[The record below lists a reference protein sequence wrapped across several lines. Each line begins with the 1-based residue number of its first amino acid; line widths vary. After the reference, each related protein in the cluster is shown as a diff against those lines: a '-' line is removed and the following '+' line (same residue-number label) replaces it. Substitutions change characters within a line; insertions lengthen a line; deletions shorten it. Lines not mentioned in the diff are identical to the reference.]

1 VREFL
6 PEGTAAVEFAYPGE
20 LATYVREAWPQ
31 VVDETLRWKH
41 DDGVTD
47 PLPDAPLLRKLIS
60 TAYQASLLSDEGR
73 SVTFRLMLRAP
84 DRLPPDAGPPQ
95 GLHRLQFV
103 QPRPYTPHEL
113 RQLASA
119 AVFERSII
127 GVEPD
132 PDDGFRIWGVLNSGP
147 RWMQEQ
153 YGGRRP
159 TCPLP
164 ASPVLRVTDPGT
176 MQFNAGS
183 MAIARLEGGRV
194 LGKPIDVYTSQWLAE
209 LLSQNIPE
217 VMQLHEVERQR
228 AVAEGKRWGCVDPF
242 IIRMVTQQMV
252 KRLVATIRNADHG
265 GLLLAISPEDVDR
278 IEQEQRTSDVPLIRM
293 KYLFKPGE
301 PRWRFRKLLLRLM
314 ATLAEAHPECD
325 GRDGNCAGWKEYQAS
340 IVHEL
345 GTFDEGILEVAHL
358 AAGLAATDGAL
369 VMTRRFDIVGFGGE
383 ISPDLPL
390 APAVAQALDVEG
402 GQTVLVATDLVGTRH
417 RAAYRLVNRL
427 RDSLAIV
434 ISQDGEVRFV
444 TWHNNQVIFWRQ

>member
-1 VREFL
+1 MEY
-6 PEGTAAVEFAYPGE
+6 AYPGD
-20 LATYVREAWPQ
+20 LATYVRAAWPQ
-31 VVDETLRWKH
+31 MLDETLRCKN
-41 DDGVTD
+41 DDGITD
-47 PLPDAPLLRKLIS
+47 PLPDGPLLRKFIS

-73 SVTFRLMLRAP
+73 SVTFRVMLRPP
-84 DRLPPDAGPPQ
+84 DRLPSDGGPPE
-95 GLHRLQFV
+95 GLHRLIFV

-113 RQLASA
+113 CQLASA

-132 PDDGFRIWGVLNSGP
+132 PEDGFRIWGVLNSGP
-147 RWMQEQ
+147 RWMHEQ

-159 TCPLP
+159 SCPLP
-164 ASPVLRVTDPGT
+164 ASPVLRVTDPGAV
-176 MQFNAGS
+176 QFNAGS
-183 MAIARLEGGRV
+183 MAIARLDAGRV
-194 LGKPIDVYTSQWLAE
+194 LGKPIDVYTSDWLAE
-209 LLSQNIPE
+209 LFSQNVAE
-217 VMQLHEVERQR
+217 VMDLHEVDRQR
-228 AVAEGKRWGCVDPF
+228 ALAEGRHWGRVNPF
-242 IIRMVTQQMV
+242 FIRLISQQMV

-265 GLLLAISPEDVDR
+265 GLLVVISPEDVDR
-278 IEQEQRTSDVPLIRM
+278 IEAEQHSTDMPLIRM

-314 ATLAEAHPECD
+314 AALAEAHPECD
-325 GRDGNCAGWKEYQAS
+325 GHNGNLAGWKEFQTS
-340 IVHEL
+340 IVHDL
-345 GTFDEGILEVAHL
+345 STFDEGILEVAHL

-390 APAVAQALDVEG
+390 TPAVAEALDVEG
-402 GQTVLVATDLVGTRH
+402 GQTSLVATDLVGTRH

-444 TWHNNQVIFWRQ
+444 TWHNNQVTFWRQ